1 MKKIDINNCWPEI
14 WWIEEILW
22 YDGIAYYENK
32 DTWQHYSRAGYP
44 IASDEICKYGRIYKV
59 KLIRDG
65 DGPFDYHYEVLSS
78 RPDIDESEE
87 SVQEGK

>member
-1 MKKIDINNCWPEI
+1 MARELPE
-14 WWIEEILW
+14 WSYGIEDPMW
-22 YDGIAYYENK
+22 YDGICCRR
-32 DTWQHYSRAGYP
+32 DTKGNFYSKLAHIP

-87 SVQEGK
+87 GVQEGR